1 MLKPLFFILYF
12 VKFATGIIQKKSW
25 ADSWNQPML
34 KTFFLLIFVLKLHL
48 IYRIFSF

>member
-1 MLKPLFFILYF
+1 MLKPLFFIHLFYKIF
-12 VKFATGIIQKKSW
+12 NRIYKKTR

-34 KTFFLLIFVLKLHL
+34 KTFYLLIFVLKLRL